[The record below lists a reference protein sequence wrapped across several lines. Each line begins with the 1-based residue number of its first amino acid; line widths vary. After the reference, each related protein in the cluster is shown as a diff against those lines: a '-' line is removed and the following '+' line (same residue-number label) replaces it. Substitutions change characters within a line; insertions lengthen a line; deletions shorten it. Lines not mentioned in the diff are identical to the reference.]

1 MCELLGFSSRRR
13 RNATPLLREFFSH
26 AERHPHGW
34 GLARFEN
41 ASAPQI
47 EKEPVKATESET
59 LQQILNEGVEAQ
71 TLLGHIRLATV
82 GTIEY
87 ANCHP
92 FSEADNYG
100 RVWTLVHNGTI
111 FSGAALN
118 GYLGVQFGETDSE
131 RVLLHFIA
139 RVNRQQI
146 RLGRPL
152 DEKERF
158 DVLASAIAALAKGNK
173 LNLLI
178 FDGEVMYAHTNYKG
192 ALHFLKDEDSI
203 AFSTQPLSDGEWH
216 PVPFTCL
223 VATKDGSVIRE
234 SAPHGNEYIHNP
246 EDYQMV
252 YMNYSR
258 L

>member
-1 MCELLGFSSRRR
+1 M
-13 RNATPLLREFFSH
+13 
-26 AERHPHGW
+26 
-34 GLARFEN
+34 
-41 ASAPQI
+41 
-47 EKEPVKATESET
+47 
-59 LQQILNEGVEAQ
+59 EAQ
-71 TLLGHIRLATV
+71 TILGHIRLATV

-92 FSEADNYG
+92 FSEADNTG

-131 RVLLHFIA
+131 RVLLHFVA
-139 RVNRQQI
+139 RINRRQI

-158 DVLASAIAALAKGNK
+158 DVLASAIAALARGNK

-178 FDGEVMYAHTNYKG
+178 FDGELMYAHTNFRG
-192 ALHFLKDEDSI
+192 ALHFLEDEDSI
-203 AFSTQPLSDGEWH
+203 AFSTQPLSTGEWR
-216 PVPFTCL
+216 PVPFTRL
-223 VATKDGSVIRE
+223 VAAKDGRIVRE
-234 SAPHGNEYIHNP
+234 GAPHGSEYVYNP

-252 YMNYSR
+252 FMNYSK